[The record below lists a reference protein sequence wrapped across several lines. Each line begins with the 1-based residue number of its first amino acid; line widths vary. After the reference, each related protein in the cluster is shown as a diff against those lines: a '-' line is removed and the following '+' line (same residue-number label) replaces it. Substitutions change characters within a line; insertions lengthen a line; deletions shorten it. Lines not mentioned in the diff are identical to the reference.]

1 MTELGV
7 AQQRDSAELC
17 RLVKQVPVP
26 GAISLV
32 YGRDPDFFAF
42 LPAEGHAN
50 QVPMV
55 KKDGVINTIAVRSV
69 RTLYVNGN
77 PVDVGYL
84 HGLRTLLAY
93 RDKGYFARGF
103 LHMRALHEKDRQ
115 VLAYLV
121 TVIDARTQAMFFKRR
136 SNFPRFFD
144 KGRYITYALPLKRKR
159 KAKSFTQSI
168 ERGSKETL
176 PEIIRFLNDNGRQ
189 RQYFPVYSEQD
200 FSRFA
205 ACGLLFENIFIY
217 RSQGAIAAVL
227 GVWDQSAYKQTIVH
241 SYNGWMRCSRP
252 FVNAGLRLAGYCALP
267 GAGERFGV
275 AYACFACSK
284 DDRQQPLAAL
294 LNHALFEW
302 SGRGFH
308 YLIIGF
314 HQRDPLRQ
322 IAKGRCAI
330 AYTSRVY
337 LAAWE
342 DGWEFCRAVS
352 DQPIPY
358 MEACLL

>member
-1 MTELGV
+1 VIEVGV
-7 AQQRDSAELC
+7 AEQRDSAELC

-42 LPAEGHAN
+42 LPAEGRAN

-55 KKDGVINTIAVRSV
+55 KKDGVINTIAVRSI
-69 RTLYVNGN
+69 RSLYVNGS
-77 PVDVGYL
+77 PVALGYL
-84 HGLRTLLAY
+84 HGLRTLPVY
-93 RDKGYFARGF
+93 RGKGYFARGF
-103 LHMRALHEKDRQ
+103 LHMRSLHEKDGK

-121 TVIDARTQAMFFKRR
+121 TVIDARTQAMFTKPRR
-136 SNFPRFFD
+136 NFPRFFD
-144 KGRYITYALPLKRKR
+144 KGKYITCALPLKRKR
-159 KAKSFTQSI
+159 KTKSFSQSI

-189 RQYFPVYSEQD
+189 RQYFPVYSELD

-205 ACGLLFENIFIY
+205 ACGLLYEDIFIV
-217 RSQGAIAAVL
+217 RSRGAIEAVL
-227 GVWDQSAYKQTIVH
+227 GVWDQGAYKQSIVH
-241 SYNGWMRCSRP
+241 SYNGLMRYARP
-252 FVNAGLRLAGYCALP
+252 FVNAGLRTAGYCALP

-284 DDRQQPLAAL
+284 DDRREPLAVL
-294 LNHALFEW
+294 LSHALCEW

-314 HQRDPLRQ
+314 HQRDPLRRIVQ
-322 IAKGRCAI
+322 GRPAI
-330 AYTSRVY
+330 AYASRVY
-337 LAAWE
+337 CAAWE
-342 DGWEFCRAVS
+342 DGWEFCRGVS
-352 DQPIPY
+352 DQSIPY
-358 MEACLL
+358 LEACLL